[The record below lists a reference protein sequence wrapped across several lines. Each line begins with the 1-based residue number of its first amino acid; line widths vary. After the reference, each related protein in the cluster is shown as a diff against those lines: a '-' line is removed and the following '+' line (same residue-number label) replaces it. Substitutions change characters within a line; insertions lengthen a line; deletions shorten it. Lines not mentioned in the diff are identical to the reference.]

1 MNDLPATPDTGA
13 EPIAAPEPIVEDRSD
28 IPDQVAPRSIS
39 DIVSDV
45 LKDMPEEWDTD
56 PKPEEEPEAKPKDRD
71 ETGKFKGKEKP
82 EEPKEEPAP
91 QEEPAPEPV
100 APAPDR
106 FSVAAKEAWA
116 KAPPEVQHEVARMQ
130 RELENGL
137 NEYRQRDEPLKQ
149 YRQLAE
155 QNGVKF
161 EDAVANYVRAE
172 QALTENPVQAL
183 AQMADAYVP
192 GGFKAF
198 LAKVTGQHQDASP
211 QDAVL
216 AEIRAENARLR
227 ADMQRFT
234 QGLTQQQ
241 QAQADAQARAQLE
254 GTVQRMAG
262 ELPRFEELRGEMRRL
277 IETGYVSGDDPETIF
292 RQAYDTAARLI
303 PAPVA
308 PAPQPE
314 PVQTRAQ
321 ALSVTGAPASGS
333 NPRHRDPAA
342 NPQEAV
348 KRAFAQLGL
357 A

>member
-1 MNDLPATPDTGA
+1 MNDLPVTPDAGA
-13 EPIAAPEPIVEDRSD
+13 EPIASPEPIVEDRSD

-45 LKDMPEEWDTD
+45 LKDMPEEWDGEAPPVPE
-56 PKPEEEPEAKPKDRD
+56 PKERD
-71 ETGKFKGKEKP
+71 EAGKFKGKDKP
-82 EEPKEEPAP
+82 EEPEERPEEAPKEEPAP
-91 QEEPAPEPV
+91 QVAAPVPE
-100 APAPDR
+100 R
-106 FSVAAKEAWA
+106 FSPAAKEAWA

-130 RELENGL
+130 RELEAGL

-161 EDAVANYVRAE
+161 EDAVANYVKAE

-198 LAKVTGQHQDASP
+198 LAKVTGQQQDTPP

-216 AEIRAENARLR
+216 SEIRAENARLR

-234 QGLTQQQ
+234 QGLAQQQ
-241 QAQADAQARAQLE
+241 QAQTDAQARAQLE
-254 GTVQRMAG
+254 VTVQRIAG

-321 ALSVTGAPASGS
+321 ALSVTGAPDSGS
-333 NPRHRDPAA
+333 NPRHRKPAA
-342 NPQEAV
+342 NPHEAV
-348 KRAFAQLGL
+348 SRAFAQLGL
-357 A
+357 N